1 MAQPTIPTAAI
12 IAVCDDLRARAPKQ
26 TALTVRYLV
35 TMIVNPGLSAVE
47 YHKEVTGDAQ
57 YGHGNT
63 VLKGLHDLGYIHL
76 TNPISPNDGSLYLSP
91 RTQELFQ
98 LAGLSSPSGAEKR
111 VEVSRLADRLRVSTR
126 YHPALPG
133 RASKVGGQF
142 RKDGEFWDFSLGQ
155 EPSVRDIYL
164 DIFGEFE
171 VLAPR
176 TVLHCKGPLDALI
189 DEGTNSESLYI
200 AGMKVASIT
209 RKGRLWLAQTA
220 TVIKGTVG
228 VNDSPKKITSTPET
242 RIDILGVPESLALK
256 LNQRYPDQVSYSLL

>member
-1 MAQPTIPTAAI
+1 MMAL
-12 IAVCDDLRARAPKQ
+12 CSCR
-26 TALTVRYLV
+26 
-35 TMIVNPGLSAVE
+35 
-47 YHKEVTGDAQ
+47 H
-57 YGHGNT
+57 
-63 VLKGLHDLGYIHL
+63 VLKICFGWQVLAAHQALKNGLKYRAWLIVCEFPL
-76 TNPISPNDGSLYLSP
+76 
-91 RTQELFQ
+91 RTILHYPDVHQ
-98 LAGLSSPSGAEKR
+98 R
-111 VEVSRLADRLRVSTR
+111 R
-126 YHPALPG
+126 
-133 RASKVGGQF
+133 GGQF

-228 VNDSPKKITSTPET
+228 VNESPKKITSTPET
-242 RIDILGVPESLALK
+242 RIDIQGVPESLALK